1 VTGESNADSGSIR
14 SAIRWGLVLAA
25 VATFGFR
32 LPRLMHEI
40 QAWRGAVQ
48 LGDTSGAE
56 GLRTFVIA
64 DSIGLL
70 IVMAFGVMIYFVL
83 GPRGTSQL

>member
-1 VTGESNADSGSIR
+1 MSVDSKTGAGSIR

-32 LPRLMHEI
+32 LPRLMREI

-56 GLRTFVIA
+56 GLRTFVAA

-70 IVMAFGVMIYFVL
+70 IVLAFGVVIYFVL
-83 GPRGTSQL
+83 RPRSTSQP

>member
-1 VTGESNADSGSIR
+1 VASESKVEPGSVR
-14 SAIRWGLVLAA
+14 GAIRWGLLLAA

-40 QAWRGAVQ
+40 RAWRGAVR
-48 LGDTSGAE
+48 LGDASGAE

-70 IVMAFGVMIYFVL
+70 IVLTFGAVIYFVL
-83 GPRGTSQL
+83 RPRSTSQP